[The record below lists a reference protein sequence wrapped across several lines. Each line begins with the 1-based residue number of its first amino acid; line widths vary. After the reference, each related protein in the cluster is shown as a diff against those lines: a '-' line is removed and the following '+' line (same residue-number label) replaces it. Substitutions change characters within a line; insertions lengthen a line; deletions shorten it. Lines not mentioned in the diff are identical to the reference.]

1 MDIVIAAKLAVALA
15 LGLVVGAERGWETRD
30 APAGQRSAGVRTF
43 AFAGLL
49 GCVSGLL
56 AEAYGGMVLAAAA
69 LGFGALVV
77 TSYWLTAPRQ
87 EDYGITTEVSV
98 LVTFALGALVAR
110 GLVIEAV
117 AAAVLLAWALGF
129 KEELHGWLR
138 WLDRRELKA
147 SLQLLLI
154 AAVAL
159 PLLPNRDLGP
169 WQALN
174 PRLIGL
180 LVLLIAGISYAGYFA
195 VRLAGVRLGLLI
207 TAFLGGLASSTAVT
221 VAFARMARA
230 RQEGP
235 VLLGAGIAL
244 AAATMAPRLLF
255 EVAVVN
261 RALVPRLALPIA
273 LLGLIPL
280 VAAAWVSRAAPRAA
294 PTEAVALRNPLD
306 LGSAL
311 IYGAALTLLFLLVRA
326 ADAWL
331 GVGGVYALTA
341 LSAIADVDAVGISLA
356 HAAAGDLSPDV
367 AATAIVLA
375 AVVNTA
381 SKAILAAAIGGA
393 ELGRWSGAILGLALA
408 VAIAAEATAG

>member
-1 MDIVIAAKLAVALA
+1 MDIVIAIKLAVAFA
-15 LGLVVGAERGWETRD
+15 LGLVVGAERGWEARD
-30 APAGQRSAGVRTF
+30 VPPGQRSAGVRTF

-56 AEAYGGMVLAAAA
+56 GEAYGGMVLAAAA
-69 LGFGALVV
+69 LGVGGLVV
-77 TSYWLTAPRQ
+77 ASYWLTAPRQ

-98 LVTFALGALVAR
+98 LVTFGLGALVAR
-110 GLVIEAV
+110 GLLVEAV

-129 KEELHGWLR
+129 KEELHGWIR

-147 SLQLLLI
+147 SLQLLVI

-174 PRLIGL
+174 PRVIGL

-195 VRLAGVRLGLLI
+195 VRLVGARLGLLI

-230 RQEGP
+230 RREAP
-235 VLLGAGIAL
+235 LLLGAGIAL
-244 AAATMAPRLLF
+244 AAATMAPRLLI

-261 RALVPRLALPIA
+261 RDLVPRLALPIA

-280 VAAAWVSRAAPRAA
+280 VAAVWVSRAEPHPAPG
-294 PTEAVALRNPLD
+294 EGVALRNPLE

-331 GVGGVYALTA
+331 GVGGVYALSA
-341 LSAIADVDAVGISLA
+341 LSGVADVDAVAISLA
-356 HAAAGDLSPDV
+356 HAAAGDLPREV
-367 AATAIVLA
+367 AANAIVLA

-381 SKAILAAAIGGA
+381 SKAVLAGAIGGA
-393 ELGRWSGAILGLALA
+393 ELGRWSGAILGLALV
-408 VAIAAEATAG
+408 VAIAAAAAG